1 MMRTDN
7 NTGKVLGFFASGK
20 ARFDSIPAFKPRST
34 KGKDMTL
41 YQQWLDA
48 KAAEKKIVADR
59 RSIEDQI
66 IKAFNIPK
74 DLSNTKNVEA
84 DGYKIKIVGRLDRK
98 VNSAKLQDL
107 AAEYGLTDHLSS
119 LFRWTPE
126 VNVSAW
132 DSADPRIT
140 APLLDAITTSNGRPS
155 FTITKE

>member
-1 MMRTDN
+1 MN
-7 NTGKVLGFFASGK
+7 
-20 ARFDSIPAFKPRST
+20 
-34 KGKDMTL
+34 L
-41 YQQWLDA
+41 YQQWIDA

-119 LFRWTPE
+119 LFRWSPE

-140 APLLDAITTSNGRPS
+140 EPLLESITTTNGRPS